1 MVPIDSVVIGETP
14 RLNGVSPEHVHI
26 LGKMDAALPPILVE
40 RSTMRVIDGMHR
52 LHAALASGQKT
63 IEVEF
68 FEGCER
74 TVFVQAV
81 KANITHGLPLSL
93 ADRRAAAKRII
104 ELYPEWSDRM
114 VAASSG
120 LSDKTVAA
128 IRRCSST
135 DAPQLNARIGRD
147 GRARPLNS
155 TVGRWIASELI
166 EERPHA
172 SLREIAREAGISVA
186 TVRDVRERLRRGDGP
201 IPAMV
206 GGGNAGRRTESM
218 NGARP
223 ATTSVR
229 AVDGTGGELDGSPLL
244 DGLKKDPSLRYN
256 EVGRALL
263 RWLDLRTIRTKEL
276 EGFAERVPPHAA
288 VIVAKVARRCATV
301 WDGLAEELEL
311 RTQDLSQT
319 G

>member
-1 MVPIDSVVIGETP
+1 MVIGETP

-52 LHAALASGQKT
+52 LHAAMASGQKT

-135 DAPQLNARIGRD
+135 DAPQLNARVGRD

-206 GGGNAGRRTESM
+206 GGGNAARRNGSESA
-218 NGARP
+218 NGSRAANAPARE
-223 ATTSVR
+223 A
-229 AVDGTGGELDGSPLL
+229 DGAGGELDGTPLL
-244 DGLKKDPSLRYN
+244 EGLKNDPSLRYN
-256 EVGRALL
+256 EVGRAML

-301 WDGLAEELEL
+301 WESLAKELEL
-311 RTQDLSQT
+311 RTQDLSQA